1 MTSLKEQLESYGAY
15 HRDPRNKL
23 THFVGVPLVTFS
35 IFLVLSWFRFIAVPE
50 PPVTGALLF
59 YVVVFAYYLRL
70 DWPVA
75 LLQAPVNL
83 LLLGLADR
91 AALLPFRQSL
101 AVFLIAFVLGGPFNC
116 WAMPSRD
123 AARRWPTTCSRSSMR
138 SLSDRR
144 GALSLSACGRISE
157 SQAKLRLFRVD
168 DPLRGCACPE
178 RCPSGSGLCHAGSWL
193 CFRAQAG
200 EE

>member
-35 IFLVLSWFRFIAVPE
+35 IFLVLSWFRFIAAPE
-50 PPVTGALLF
+50 LPVTGACSSTWLCLRTISGSTGRWHSCKPPSICF
-59 YVVVFAYYLRL
+59 CLVWPTAPHSCRFASRS
-70 DWPVA
+70 
-75 LLQAPVNL
+75 
-83 LLLGLADR
+83 
-91 AALLPFRQSL
+91 PFSSSPSSW
-101 AVFLIAFVLGGPFNC
+101 VGPFNC

-138 SLSDRR
+138 PLPDRR
-144 GALSLSACGRISE
+144 GPLSLRFA
-157 SQAKLRLFRVD
+157 
-168 DPLRGCACPE
+168 
-178 RCPSGSGLCHAGSWL
+178 AGSPKAKRSRGFSGEMTHHGAAFVQDDAHREAEL
-193 CFRAQAG
+193 SAPVPGLLSPQAS